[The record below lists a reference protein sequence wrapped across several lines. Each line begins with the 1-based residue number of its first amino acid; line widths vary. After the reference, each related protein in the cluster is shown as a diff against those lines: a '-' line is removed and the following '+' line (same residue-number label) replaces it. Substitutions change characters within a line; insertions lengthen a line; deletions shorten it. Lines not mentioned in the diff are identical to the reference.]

1 MRPRPHP
8 PTPGAA
14 MRPHRAR
21 AVPDPA
27 ARCRARSA
35 SYQLLSIAF
44 AHPVPEITAQLEDGR
59 FQSAFAG
66 HMETAFGR
74 IPALPLLALDPS
86 DFGSAYI
93 ALFERGTRGRPPVPL
108 CAGEYMQL
116 LDGRPRPEVL
126 LDHVRFYRHFGL
138 KVRGHGEDNE
148 LPDHLCCQLE
158 AMAWL
163 GELEARARRAH
174 GPGDGIERA
183 QADFLD
189 KLLIPF
195 LERFVPTLDLEISS
209 RGGDPLFAALG
220 EAAASLATW
229 HAHALG
235 AALPAPPAPAHEP
248 LTEEQNLWG

>member
-1 MRPRPHP
+1 M
-8 PTPGAA
+8 T
-14 MRPHRAR
+14 
-21 AVPDPA
+21 DPVT
-27 ARCRARSA
+27 RCRARSA
-35 SYQLLSIAF
+35 GYQLLSIAF
-44 AHPVPEITAQLEDGR
+44 AHPIPEITAQLEDGR

-66 HMETAFGR
+66 HMETVFGR
-74 IPALPLLALDPS
+74 IPPLPRLTLAPS
-86 DFGSAYI
+86 SFGSAYI

-108 CAGEYMQL
+108 CTGEYMQL

-163 GELEARARRAH
+163 GELEARARRE
-174 GPGDGIERA
+174 GKRTGGLERA

-195 LERFVPTLDLEISS
+195 LDRFVPTLELEVS
-209 RGGDPLFAALG
+209 RHGGDPLFAALG
-220 EAAASLATW
+220 GAAASLATW
-229 HAHALG
+229 HAHELG
-235 AALPAPPAPAHEP
+235 AALPAPPVHALADKP

>member
-1 MRPRPHP
+1 M
-8 PTPGAA
+8 A
-14 MRPHRAR
+14 
-21 AVPDPA
+21 DPVT
-27 ARCRARSA
+27 RCRARSA
-35 SYQLLSIAF
+35 GYQLLSIAF
-44 AHPVPEITAQLEDGR
+44 AHPIPEITGQLADGR
-59 FQSAFAG
+59 FQSALAG
-66 HMETAFGR
+66 HLETAFGR
-74 IPALPLLALDPS
+74 VPPLPRLALDPAG
-86 DFGSAYI
+86 FETAWI
-93 ALFERGTRGRPPVPL
+93 ALFERGARGRPPAPL
-108 CAGEYMQL
+108 CAGEYMAL

-163 GELEARARRAH
+163 GELEARARRKGKPAN
-174 GPGDGIERA
+174 GLERA

-195 LERFVPTLDLEISS
+195 FEHFVPTLKLEVSR
-209 RGGDPLFAALG
+209 RGGSDPLFAALA

-229 HAHALG
+229 HAHELG
-235 AALPAPPAPAHEP
+235 AALPAPPVHALADKP

>member
-1 MRPRPHP
+1 M
-8 PTPGAA
+8 A
-14 MRPHRAR
+14 
-21 AVPDPA
+21 DPVT
-27 ARCRARSA
+27 RCRARSA

-44 AHPVPEITAQLEDGR
+44 AHPIPEITGQLADGR

-74 IPALPLLALDPS
+74 MPPLPVLALAPC
-86 DFGSAYI
+86 DFQSAYI
-93 ALFERGTRGRPPVPL
+93 TLFERGPRGRPPVPL
-108 CAGEYMQL
+108 CAGEYMSL

-126 LDHVRFYRHFGL
+126 LEHVRFYRHFGL

-163 GELEARARRAH
+163 GELEARARREA
-174 GPGDGIERA
+174 GATAGLERA

-195 LERFVPTLDLEISS
+195 LDQFVPTLDLELS
-209 RGGDPLFAALG
+209 RRDGDPLFAALG
-220 EAAASLATW
+220 GAAASLATW
-229 HAHALG
+229 HAHELG
-235 AALPAPPAPAHEP
+235 AALPALPTPALAETP

>member
-1 MRPRPHP
+1 MS
-8 PTPGAA
+8 
-14 MRPHRAR
+14 
-21 AVPDPA
+21 DPVT
-27 ARCRARSA
+27 RCRARSA

-44 AHPVPEITAQLEDGR
+44 AHPIPEITGQLADGR

-66 HMETAFGR
+66 HMEAAFGR
-74 IPALPLLALDPS
+74 IPPLPLLAIDPF
-86 DFGSAYI
+86 DFESAYI
-93 ALFERGTRGRPPVPL
+93 ALFERGGRGRPPVPL

-126 LDHVRFYRHFGL
+126 LEHTRFYRHFGL
-138 KVRGHGEDNE
+138 KARGHGEDNE

-163 GELEARARRAH
+163 GELDARTRREAKPTE
-174 GPGDGIERA
+174 GLERA

-195 LERFVPTLDLEISS
+195 LDLFVPTLELELSR
-209 RGGDPLFAALG
+209 RGGDSLFAALG
-220 EAAASLATW
+220 GAAASLATW
-229 HAHALG
+229 HAHEVG
-235 AALPAPPAPAHEP
+235 AALPAPPAHALAEEP